1 MQSGWNIYTLQQASR
16 RSWRIGQKQPME
28 VFFLGYAET
37 AQIDCLTLM
46 AKKIAVSQSTSGEM
60 PETGLDVLN
69 QADGDSL
76 EVELAKRLVA

>member
-1 MQSGWNIYTLQQASR
+1 V
-16 RSWRIGQKQPME
+16 E
-28 VFFLGYAET
+28 VLFLGYADT

-69 QADGDSL
+69 PDGDSL
-76 EVELAKRLVA
+76 EVALAKRLIQ

>member
-1 MQSGWNIYTLQQASR
+1 
-16 RSWRIGQKQPME
+16 
-28 VFFLGYAET
+28 LGYAET